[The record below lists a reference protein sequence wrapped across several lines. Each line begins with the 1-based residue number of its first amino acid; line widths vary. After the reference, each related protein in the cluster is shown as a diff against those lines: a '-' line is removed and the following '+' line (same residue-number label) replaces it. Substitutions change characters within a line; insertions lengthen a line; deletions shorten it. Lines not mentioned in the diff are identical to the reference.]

1 MKTYGWMYFGS
12 YKRLP
17 QCKLLL
23 LFACTPLPHPPLPR
37 SSQHRLPAS
46 EEVPHSYWWTDVL
59 PPLVL
64 SLCLSH
70 PERLTLLSTYYVSS
84 SIQGTGEIAV
94 TTLGKTSLHADGM
107 QARYLENIQG

>member
-1 MKTYGWMYFGS
+1 MQTVTIV
-12 YKRLP
+12 RLHP
-17 QCKLLL
+17 
-23 LFACTPLPHPPLPR
+23 PLPHPPLPR